1 MTTTSPSPETRVP
14 DASEAGTTVVALVGN
29 PNVGKTTLFNRAVG
43 AKQKT
48 ANFPGT
54 TQEAHVAR
62 VAHPDG
68 RPLTLIDLP
77 GIYGLDLDTGES
89 LVCRDVLDGKAA
101 LAGHT
106 PGAVDRVVLVLDA
119 TNLRRNLA
127 LAAELLATG
136 RSATVLLTMVEDA
149 ARRGIRVDTGVLS
162 RRLGCPV
169 IVASRKSGRDDLF
182 GAIDGAAVTGVEIP
196 ADEGARDAWI
206 DAVYA
211 GAVIAAKQRATGVSW
226 TDRLDAVCLHPVAGL
241 LVFALAMTGLFWV
254 IFALATY
261 PMDWIDTIF
270 ASLGGWLGSSLP
282 AGAIRDLLVEGVV
295 AGVGAT
301 VIFLPQIVLLFF
313 LIAMLEHS
321 GYLARAAL
329 VVDRVLRPFG
339 LPGHAFVPLLSG
351 HACALPGIMAA
362 RAIPDRRER
371 LATILVLP
379 FMSCTARIPVYALL
393 TVLLFPRRPALQALA
408 FTGCYALGIVAGL
421 LSALIARRSFLKG
434 SAMGMA
440 LELPTYRPP
449 DVLGAL
455 RAAAERGWVFL
466 RKAGTVI
473 LGISIV
479 LWWLGTYPQ
488 SGPAP
493 AAESLREQAA
503 AMPADSAE
511 PVLEEAERLDAAY
524 ATRRTALGRIGSTLR
539 PVFAPMGADEQ
550 LTIGILAS
558 FAAREVFV
566 TTMAVQVVGDAEA
579 DFEET
584 GVLERLATA
593 ERADGTRL
601 FDPATSWALLVY
613 FVLAMQCLPTL
624 AVTARE
630 AGGWKWAGLQLAW
643 MTGLGYILATIT
655 HALVSAMGG

>member
-1 MTTTSPSPETRVP
+1 MTTTSPAPETRVP
-14 DASEAGTTVVALVGN
+14 GASETGATVVALVGN

-62 VAHPDG
+62 VARTGG
-68 RPLTLIDLP
+68 RTLTLIDLP
-77 GIYGLDLDTGES
+77 GIYGLGLDAGES
-89 LVCRDVLDGKAA
+89 RVCRGVLGGETA
-101 LAGHT
+101 LAGDA

-127 LAAELLATG
+127 LAGEVLAMG
-136 RSATVLLTMVEDA
+136 RPATVLLTMVEDA
-149 ARRGIRVDTGVLS
+149 LRRGIRVDGAALS

-169 IVASRKSGRDDLF
+169 VAASKKFARDELF
-182 GAIDGAAVTGVEIP
+182 GAIDGAVAPGVDIPAEGDAREAWIESVYADAVTRSE
-196 ADEGARDAWI
+196 R
-206 DAVYA
+206 
-211 GAVIAAKQRATGVSW
+211 AAPGVSW

-270 ASLGGWLGSSLP
+270 ATLGGWLGSILP

-313 LIAMLEHS
+313 LIALLEHS

-351 HACALPGIMAA
+351 HACALPGIMAT

-371 LATILVLP
+371 LAAILVLP

-393 TVLLFPRRPALQALA
+393 TVLLFPGRPGLQALA
-408 FTGCYALGIVAGL
+408 FTGCYALGILAGL

-455 RAAAERGWVFL
+455 RTAAERGWVFL

-493 AAESLREQAA
+493 QAEELRQQAA
-503 AMPADSAE
+503 AFPADRAE
-511 PVLEEAERLDAAY
+511 PVLEEADRLDAAY
-524 ATRRTALGRIGSTLR
+524 ATQRTALGRIGSTLR

-579 DFEET
+579 DFADT

-601 FDPATSWALLVY
+601 FDPATSWALLIY

-643 MTGLGYILATIT
+643 MTGLGYALATIT
-655 HALVSAMGG
+655 HAAVSAMGG

>member
-1 MTTTSPSPETRVP
+1 MTTTSPSPQAAASD
-14 DASEAGTTVVALVGN
+14 DAKSVGKVVALVGN

-62 VAHPDG
+62 VTRHDG
-68 RPLTLIDLP
+68 NPLTLIDLP
-77 GIYGLDLDTGES
+77 GIYGLELDTGES
-89 LVCRDVLDGKAA
+89 RVCREVLGGKAA
-101 LAGHT
+101 LAGDK

-127 LAAELLATG
+127 LAGELFALG
-136 RSATVLLTMVEDA
+136 KPATVLLTMAEDA
-149 ARRGIRVDTGVLS
+149 ERRGIGVDPAALA

-169 IVASRKSGRDDLF
+169 TVASKKFGREQLF
-182 GAIDGAAVTGVEIP
+182 SAIDGAVLPGAQIP
-196 ADEGARDAWI
+196 AGADARDAWI
-206 DAVYA
+206 DGVYA
-211 GAVIAAKQRATGVSW
+211 DAVTPAKQRSAGPSW
-226 TDRLDAVCLHPVAGL
+226 TDRIDAICLHPVAGL
-241 LVFALAMTGLFWV
+241 AVFAAAMTGLFWV

-261 PMDWIDTIF
+261 PMDWIDAIF
-270 ASLGGWLGSSLP
+270 ATLGGWLGDLLP

-313 LIAMLEHS
+313 LIALLEHS

-393 TVLLFPRRPALQALA
+393 TVLLFPGRPALQALA

-421 LSALIARRSFLKG
+421 ISALIARRSFLKG
-434 SAMGMA
+434 PAMGMA
-440 LELPTYRPP
+440 LELPSYRPP
-449 DVLGAL
+449 DLLGAV
-455 RAAAERGWVFL
+455 RTAAERGWVFL

-488 SGPAP
+488 TGPAP
-493 AAESLREQAA
+493 EAEAMREQAA
-503 AMPADSAE
+503 ALTADDAE
-511 PVLEEAERLDAAY
+511 PVLEEADRLDAAY
-524 ATRRTALGRIGSTLR
+524 AARGTALGRIGSTLQ

-579 DFEET
+579 DFEDT
-584 GVLERLATA
+584 GVLERLRTA
-593 ERADGTRL
+593 ERADGTRV

-643 MTGLGYILATIT
+643 MTGLAYVLATIT
-655 HALVSAMGG
+655 HAAVSAFGS